1 MKKLTFF
8 LAAFLIA
15 TLSFSQ
21 TSLPITFEPGNGTV
35 TFTDFDGGQTQVIA
49 NTFQS
54 GINTSDSI
62 AKHVRNGGQT
72 WAGTYITL
80 DSALDLTN
88 YNALKIKVYSPA
100 ADIPVLLKIEND
112 TNSSIFIEKT
122 LNTTVAN
129 QWEELTF
136 VYGNQTTEYSKIV
149 IIFNLG
155 VLGDG
160 SDNSTYYF
168 DDIVYANEVTLD
180 PIDLPVTFGDPNVD
194 YDLVDFGGNATTLGA
209 NPTDAND
216 TVAITVKTTGAE
228 TWAGTTMGTTG
239 FANAIPF
246 SYGNTT
252 MHLSVYSPRADVPV
266 LLKVEDKNDPGIY
279 GQVEV
284 PTTVANQWE
293 VLQFNFDTVIDLS
306 NTYSKASIFFDFG
319 NAGDSSTYYWD
330 DVYFGPYN
338 EISINENANIISVY
352 PNPTSEI
359 FVVNGIDNI
368 QTIDIYSLNGQKANF
383 RKISNNSFDISSL
396 QEGIYIVSILTEDGH
411 TYSTKISKQ

>member
-1 MKKLTFF
+1 M
-8 LAAFLIA
+8 
-15 TLSFSQ
+15 
-21 TSLPITFEPGNGTV
+21 
-35 TFTDFDGGQTQVIA
+35 
-49 NTFQS
+49 
-54 GINTSDSI
+54 
-62 AKHVRNGGQT
+62 
-72 WAGTYITL
+72 
-80 DSALDLTN
+80 TN

-112 TNSSIFIEKT
+112 TNSNINIEKT
-122 LNTTVAN
+122 VNTSVAN
-129 QWEELTF
+129 EWEELTF
-136 VYGNQTTEYSKIV
+136 VYGNQTNEYSKIV
-149 IIFNLG
+149 IIFNNG

-160 SDNSTYYF
+160 SDSSTYYF

-194 YDLVDFGGNATTLGA
+194 YDLVDFGGNATTLGP
-209 NPTDAND
+209 NPTDPND
-216 TVAITVKTTGAE
+216 TVAISVKSTDAE

-266 LLKVEDKNDPGIY
+266 LLKVENKDDSGIY

-284 PTTVANQWE
+284 PTTLANQWE
-293 VLQFNFDTVIDLS
+293 VLQFNFDSVIDLA
-306 NTYSKASIFFDFG
+306 NTYNKASIFFDFG
-319 NAGDSSTYYWD
+319 NAGDNSTYYWD

-359 FVVNGIDNI
+359 FVVNGIENI
-368 QTIDIYSLNGQKANF
+368 QTINIYSLNGQKANF
-383 RKISNNSFDISSL
+383 RRISNNSFDISNL
-396 QEGIYIVSILTEDGH
+396 QDGIYIVSILTEDGH